1 MAGPKAKIKRLLA
14 NVLRK
19 SAWAKRLIYANGSAF
34 RDEIDSVVYGNRL
47 NHDQNSTKNEKFI
60 YTLRRNT
67 HRLEKGLIMRPRRPV
82 FALDYIQE
90 TVTAYEAMAG
100 KHCESDSGLSQL
112 LQWSH
117 DVLVSFFE
125 CTSGADNPLII
136 KLKSRFE
143 VAINSI
149 DATRSN
155 YAPFSRGVDPSGITI
170 EQFQALSLH
179 RRSCRWYLPKRVPR
193 ELIDSAMDAA
203 RYAPSACNRQAFCY
217 YVFDDPEIASE
228 VGGIPYGTKGFN
240 EQFPCFV
247 VIVGTLVAYPFARD
261 RHVIYID
268 GSLAAM
274 AFQYGLEVQGIGS
287 CCINWPDD
295 PALNRRMRERLKLG
309 QHERVVMCMSLGYPD
324 PEGLVPYSQ
333 KKTLDELRKYVK

>member
-1 MAGPKAKIKRLLA
+1 MARAKAIVSRLLA
-14 NVLRK
+14 NTLRK
-19 SAWAKRLIYANGSAF
+19 SVWAKRLIYANGSAF

-47 NHDQNSTKNEKFI
+47 NHDQNSVRDEKSV

-82 FALDYIQE
+82 FALDYIEE
-90 TVTAYEAMAG
+90 TIAAYESLAG
-100 KHCESDSGLSQL
+100 KHCDTDQGQGQL

-117 DVLVSFFE
+117 DVLTAYFE
-125 CTSGADNPLII
+125 GTAEADHPLID
-136 KLKSRFE
+136 KVKARFE
-143 VAINSI
+143 DATKRIE
-149 DATRSN
+149 ATRSD
-155 YAPFSRGVDPSGITI
+155 YAPFSRGAEPSGISI
-170 EQFQALSLH
+170 EQLQALSLH
-179 RRSCRWYLPKRVPR
+179 RRSCRWYLPKPVPR
-193 ELIDSAMDAA
+193 ELIDAAMDAA

-240 EQFPCFV
+240 QQFPCFV
-247 VIVGTLVAYPFARD
+247 VIVGNLAAYPFARD

-274 AFQYGLEVQGIGS
+274 AFQYGLEVQGLGS

-295 PALNRRMRERLKLG
+295 PALNRRMRERLGLG
-309 QHERVVMCMSLGYPD
+309 PHERVVMCMSLGYPD
-324 PEGLVPYSQ
+324 PEGMVPYSQ
-333 KKTLDELRKYVK
+333 KKTLDEIRKYVK